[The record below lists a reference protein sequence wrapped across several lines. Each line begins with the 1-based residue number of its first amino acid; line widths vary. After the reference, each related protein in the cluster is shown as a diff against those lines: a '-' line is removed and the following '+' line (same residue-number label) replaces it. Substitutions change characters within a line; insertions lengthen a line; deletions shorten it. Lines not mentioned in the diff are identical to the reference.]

1 MPPTPRDPRYH
12 VKGNDPHKPKERAPV
27 PTKPQAPEKENDQK
41 KPEEKSLV
49 RYGQN
54 PHMEIVNQY
63 NSGYCPLL
71 MPKPKPAEPEK
82 YDFSKPPGEIFLDM
96 MYVGCTI
103 TMAQRKSPL
112 VDMAYFAA
120 IICPS
125 DDYWLNTKNIQMF
138 CNDCEKTGEYWV
150 LQKGKGKIIKDLED
164 VSGLSN
170 WLHFLKTTQP
180 KLKTR

>member
-1 MPPTPRDPRYH
+1 M
-12 VKGNDPHKPKERAPV
+12 KGNDPHKPKERAPV
-27 PTKPQAPEKENDQK
+27 PTKPQAPEKKNDQK
-41 KPEEKSLV
+41 KPEEMSLV

-54 PHMEIVNQY
+54 PYVEIVNQY
-63 NSGYCPLL
+63 NPGYCPLL
-71 MPKPKPAEPEK
+71 IPKPNPAEPEK
-82 YDFSKPPGEIFLDM
+82 YDFGKPPREIFLDM
-96 MYVGCTI
+96 MYVGSTI

-150 LQKGKGKIIKDLED
+150 LQKGKGKIIKDLEH

-170 WLHFLKTTQP
+170 WLYFLKTTQP
-180 KLKTR
+180 KLKAR

>member
-12 VKGNDPHKPKERAPV
+12 VKGNDPHNPKERAPV

-54 PHMEIVNQY
+54 PYMEIVNQY

-71 MPKPKPAEPEK
+71 IPKPKTAEPEK
-82 YDFSKPPGEIFLDM
+82 YDFSKPPGGIFLDM

-103 TMAQRKSPL
+103 TMAKRKNPL

-125 DDYWLNTKNIQMF
+125 DDYWLNTRNIQMF

-170 WLHFLKTTQP
+170 WLHFLETTQP